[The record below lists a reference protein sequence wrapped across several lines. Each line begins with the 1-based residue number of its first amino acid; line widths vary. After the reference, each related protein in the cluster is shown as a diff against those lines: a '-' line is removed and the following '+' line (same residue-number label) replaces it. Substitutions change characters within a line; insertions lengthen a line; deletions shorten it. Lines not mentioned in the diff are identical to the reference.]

1 MSLLKSIKRAVVT
14 AGKSS
19 GAFRLIADSDWRR
32 SRLLILG
39 YHGVSLED
47 EHEWNGALYFS
58 PAKFRSRMEAI
69 KRHRCTVLPLQEALE
84 LLRLRQLPPRSVVLT
99 FDDGT
104 YDFYKIVCPILNEYG
119 YPATVYLTTY
129 WMTLQLPVVPG
140 TWSYMLWKGRNS
152 VIDASSLLDQRATF
166 DLRTP
171 DGRSKALKQMWA
183 RVDSPDLNGEQ
194 RDAMSRQL
202 AHLLQFDYPEFFSK
216 RIIQLLR
223 PEEVKAVAS
232 PSISVQMHMHHHYTP
247 DNRDDYLREIQEN
260 RRYISGIVGIEP
272 VHFCYPSG
280 KYKLEHIPWLRE
292 AGVVSA
298 TTNVPGIVSAST
310 NPLLLPRLIDTSYLS
325 DVAFEG
331 WLAGFGAI
339 LPHVAP
345 KGRSLTR
352 AAMPSS
358 EVVCQTTQ

>member
-1 MSLLKSIKRAVVT
+1 VLKSIKGAVVT

-19 GAFRLIADSDWRR
+19 GAFRLIADSGWRR

-47 EHEWNGALYFS
+47 EHEWDGALYLS

-84 LLRLRQLPPRSVVLT
+84 LLRLRQLPPRAVVLT

-104 YDFYKIVCPILNEYG
+104 YDFYKTVCPILNEYG

-140 TWSYMLWKGRNS
+140 TWSYMLWKKRNS
-152 VIDASSLLDQRATF
+152 VIDASSLLDQAVTF
-166 DLRTP
+166 DLRTLA
-171 DGRSKALKQMWA
+171 GRSVALQQMRDRA
-183 RVDSPDLNGEQ
+183 DSQNLTGEQ

-202 AHLLQFDYPEFFSK
+202 ADLLGFDYQEFRSK
-216 RIIQLLR
+216 RIIQLLQ

-232 PSISVQMHMHHHYTP
+232 ASVSVELHTHHHCTAN
-247 DNRDDYLREIQEN
+247 DREGYLRELQEN
-260 RRYISGIVGIEP
+260 RRQINAILGSNPI
-272 VHFCYPSG
+272 HFCYPSG
-280 KYKLEHIPWLRE
+280 NHKPEHVSWLRE

-298 TTNVPGIVSAST
+298 TTCDPGIVSLSS
-310 NPLLLPRLIDTSYLS
+310 NPLLLPRLIDTSSLS

-331 WLAGFGAI
+331 WLAGFGAL
-339 LPHVAP
+339 LPH
-345 KGRSLTR
+345 R
-352 AAMPSS
+352 ARRRH
-358 EVVCQTTQ
+358 E

>member
-1 MSLLKSIKRAVVT
+1 MGILKSIKRGVVA

-19 GAFRLIADSDWRR
+19 GTFRLIADSGWRQ

-47 EHEWNGALYFS
+47 EHEWNGALYMS

-69 KRHRCTVLPLQEALE
+69 QRHGCAVLPLQEALE
-84 LLRLRQLPPRSVVLT
+84 LLRLRHLPPRSVALT

-104 YDFYKIVCPILNEYG
+104 YDFYKTVCPILKEYG

-152 VIDASSLLDQRATF
+152 VIDASSLLDQAVTF

-171 DGRSKALKQMWA
+171 DGRSRALRQMRAWA
-183 RVDSPDLNGEQ
+183 ESQDLAGEQ
-194 RDAMSRQL
+194 CDAMSRQL
-202 AHLLQFDYPEFFSK
+202 ADLLGLDYQEFRSK

-232 PSISVQMHMHHHYTP
+232 PSVSVQLHTHHHRTAK
-247 DNRDDYLREIQEN
+247 DREGYLRELQEN
-260 RRYISGIVGIEP
+260 RRQINGILGSNP
-272 VHFCYPSG
+272 THFCYPSG
-280 KYKLEHIPWLRE
+280 NHKPEHIPWLRE

-298 TTNVPGIVSAST
+298 TTCVPGIVSAST
-310 NPLLLPRLIDTSYLS
+310 NPLQLPRLIDTSFLS
-325 DVAFEG
+325 DVQFEG
-331 WLAGFGAI
+331 WLAGFGAL
-339 LPHVAP
+339 LPHLV
-345 KGRSLTR
+345 RLR
-352 AAMPSS
+352 AA
-358 EVVCQTTQ
+358 

>member
-1 MSLLKSIKRAVVT
+1 MPVLKSIKRAVVT
-14 AGKSS
+14 AGRSS

-47 EHEWNGALYFS
+47 EHEWDGALYMS

-69 KRHRCTVLPLQEALE
+69 QRNRCTVLPLQEALE
-84 LLRLRQLPPRSVVLT
+84 LLRLHKLPPRSVVLT

-104 YDFYKIVCPILNEYG
+104 YDFYKTVCPILNEYG
-119 YPATVYLTTY
+119 YPATVYLATY

-140 TWSYMLWKGRNS
+140 AWSYMLWKGRNS
-152 VIDASSLLDQRATF
+152 VIDASSLLDQAATF

-171 DGRSKALKQMWA
+171 KGRSEALKQMRA
-183 RVDSPDLNGEQ
+183 RAESQDLAGEQ

-202 AHLLQFDYPEFFSK
+202 AHLLGFDYQEFRSK

-232 PSISVQMHMHHHYTP
+232 SSVSVQLHTHHHRTAK
-247 DNRDDYLREIQEN
+247 NREAYLCELQEN
-260 RRYISGIVGIEP
+260 RRQISGILGSNP
-272 VHFCYPSG
+272 THFCYPSG
-280 KYKLEHIPWLRE
+280 NHKPEHIPWLQE

-298 TTNVPGIVSAST
+298 TTCVPGIVSEST
-310 NPLLLPRLIDTSYLS
+310 NPLLLPRLIDTSFLS
-325 DVAFEG
+325 DDQFEG
-331 WLAGFGAI
+331 WLAGFGAL
-339 LPHVAP
+339 LPHRV
-345 KGRSLTR
+345 RR
-352 AAMPSS
+352 HH
-358 EVVCQTTQ
+358 E